1 LIDVP
6 EYKLPDDISRILV
19 VKPSSLGDIIHSLPF
34 LNALRGRFRGA
45 KIHWVVARGLD
56 GLLEGHPMIDRL
68 LIINKDQ
75 WRKISRANE
84 TAGEL
89 KKLFSELRREKYDLV
104 VDLQGLL
111 RSGLITLATGAR
123 IRVGFKEAREGST
136 LFYTHRVRDGRDIH
150 AVDRYMKLA
159 ASLGCNTSNIMFP
172 LLTEP
177 CSPGFNEYAVLAPGA
192 RWSTKMWPPE
202 SFGTLASLLPLKSVV
217 IGSSADKEVSDMV
230 VGKSEGKAVSLS
242 GRTNLRELAGLIKNA
257 RFMVCNDTGPMH
269 IAAAL
274 NVPVFAVFGPTN
286 PARTGPYGNIH
297 TIIREDLDCSPCYR
311 RKCNDLRCMNG
322 ISADKVFNII
332 IEKGL

>member
-1 LIDVP
+1 
-6 EYKLPDDISRILV
+6 
-19 VKPSSLGDIIHSLPF
+19 
-34 LNALRGRFRGA
+34 
-45 KIHWVVARGLD
+45 
-56 GLLEGHPMIDRL
+56 
-68 LIINKDQ
+68 
-75 WRKISRANE
+75 
-84 TAGEL
+84 
-89 KKLFSELRREKYDLV
+89 
-104 VDLQGLL
+104 
-111 RSGLITLATGAR
+111 
-123 IRVGFKEAREGST
+123 
-136 LFYTHRVRDGRDIH
+136 
-150 AVDRYMKLA
+150 
-159 ASLGCNTSNIMFP
+159 
-172 LLTEP
+172 
-177 CSPGFNEYAVLAPGA
+177 
-192 RWSTKMWPPE
+192 MWPPE